1 MNNMFKINNI
11 LIFLYLL
18 TISSCVSLNNSDEG
32 VSDVL
37 HDPFEETNRTVFD
50 FNNKLDDY
58 FFKPV
63 ARGWRELPQFPKN
76 NLANLAKT
84 AGTPVD
90 LANAALQLDGNNF
103 GLILRRFLINITFG
117 LGGMYDVANT
127 PEFGNLKARNEDFG
141 QTLAVHGIS
150 DGPYIM
156 LPIFGPSSTRDAF
169 GRVIDTI
176 FNPLS
181 FAYRMNGV
189 SFEGRLTQPIVSG
202 VDKREQYLDYVE
214 EIKDSSLDFYAT
226 MRSLYK
232 QRRNKDILNGK
243 SNIENVSFES
253 PSFSYDE
260 DVINIQTNFEESIDT
275 LKIFKDDLPS
285 SNSPDYNEENTQF
298 LTN

>member
-1 MNNMFKINNI
+1 MNKIFKINNI
-11 LIFLYLL
+11 LIFLSILA
-18 TISSCVSLNNSDEG
+18 INSCASVNNSNYD
-32 VSDVL
+32 VSESL
-37 HDPFEETNRTVFD
+37 SDPYERTNRSVFD

-63 ARGWRELPQFPKN
+63 ARGWRKLPEFPKN
-76 NLANLAKT
+76 NIANLAET
-84 AGTPVD
+84 AGAPVD
-90 LANAALQLDGNNF
+90 LANAALQLDVNNF

-127 PEFGNLKARNEDFG
+127 PEFGNLKSRHEDFG
-141 QTLAVHGIS
+141 QTLAVHGVA

-169 GRVIDTI
+169 GRLVDTVL
-176 FNPLS
+176 NPLS

-189 SFEGRLTQPIVSG
+189 GFEGRLTQPVISG
-202 VDKREQYLDYVE
+202 VDTREQYLDYVE
-214 EIKDSSLDFYAT
+214 EIKDSSLDYYAT

-232 QRRNKDILNGK
+232 QRRDKDILNGK
-243 SNIENVSFES
+243 SNIDNVSFES

-260 DVINIQTNFEESIDT
+260 DVINIQSNFEESIDSI
-275 LKIFKDDLPS
+275 KIFKDELPS
-285 SNSPDYNEENTQF
+285 SNSPEYNEENTEF